1 MHIFRSVNLPP
12 SHKQNQ
18 YLGGGA
24 HQYYPDDIPIALIGR
39 PALPPELQQNQQQM
53 PMMDRHQMG
62 SAGKTSVNG
71 SAGRRRLPNLAAI
84 YGARRGRTDSQRP
97 LNDSNDSS
105 LGGGAGGGSY
115 GNGGGTSGPTMVSA
129 FNNGFRG
136 SGDGTAPPTY
146 AAGQYAPPQ
155 PAGQAQR
162 FIFVN
167 RK

>member
-1 MHIFRSVNLPP
+1 
-12 SHKQNQ
+12 
-18 YLGGGA
+18 
-24 HQYYPDDIPIALIGR
+24 
-39 PALPPELQQNQQQM
+39 
-53 PMMDRHQMG
+53 MG
-62 SAGKTSVNG
+62 GKTSVNG

-105 LGGGAGGGSY
+105 LGGAGGGSY
-115 GNGGGTSGPTMVSA
+115 GNSGMSGPATVA
-129 FNNGFRG
+129 AVNNGFRG

-146 AAGQYAPPQ
+146 AGQYAPPQ